1 MEIESIQSSRVYR
14 INLIANLAAPID
26 DMLTLMMW
34 KETTCQSPTI
44 SDRAYHNIYCHRFWL
59 FWRPFF
65 RIQQKSLYTNVRIDR
80 KVQMISSQW
89 DEHSFLFC
97 KQKDFVPKLFEVCFP
112 AIPGNLLE
120 ESFFKWLTRAPKNH
134 EGSKTLPSSKVWTT
148 PTTLWC
154 RRQECGWKNGMPM
167 LFVKLSSFSWV
178 MMSPKNYENFQ
189 LELYGVNQNDL
200 QNSTAS
206 LWPFQPCVKK
216 SIPLNE
222 KDAPRTHGGPG
233 IGEVAGGDDWTHVAT
248 TFAAHWRSLTLV
260 RMVGR

>member
-65 RIQQKSLYTNVRIDR
+65 RPSEQCIQQKSLYTNVRIDR

-97 KQKDFVPKLFEVCFP
+97 KPKDFVPKVFEVCFP

-120 ESFFKWLTRAPKNH
+120 KSFFSMSWLGLQKTMRVPKRFRIFKGLNYTNH
-134 EGSKTLPSSKVWTT
+134 TVMPEARVQGLVFSFRRWKTQPFAH
-148 PTTLWC
+148 
-154 RRQECGWKNGMPM
+154 QDCGWKNGMPM
-167 LFVKLSSFSWV
+167 LFVVSYHLGHGSEWV
-178 MMSPKNYENFQ
+178 SQ
-189 LELYGVNQNDL
+189 
-200 QNSTAS
+200 
-206 LWPFQPCVKK
+206 
-216 SIPLNE
+216 
-222 KDAPRTHGGPG
+222 
-233 IGEVAGGDDWTHVAT
+233 
-248 TFAAHWRSLTLV
+248 
-260 RMVGR
+260 